1 MPVALRGQMRGG
13 TIIPLA
19 VPAARRMAE
28 FPDVPTLHELGFPA
42 FVVTTWFA
50 IAAPAGLPRWHRRA
64 HEPGDRDGA
73 CDAGCAR
80 SPGGGRLERATM
92 WPPEL
97 TAFVQAELAKWAPW
111 RKARS
116 RCRAVTCPGCNAARP
131 EHEVRLYV
139 KP

>member
-19 VPAARRMAE
+19 IPVPRRMAE

-73 CDAGCAR
+73 PPM
-80 SPGGGRLERATM
+80 S
-92 WPPEL
+92 PPEL
-97 TAFVQAELAKWAPW
+97 TAFVQAEHAKWGVAKKLAPD
-111 RKARS
+111 
-116 RCRAVTCPGCNAARP
+116 AAR
-131 EHEVRLYV
+131 
-139 KP
+139 